1 MLQFVQKQDD
11 DPNGAALRSL
21 LDAHV
26 RYQRVSAAKK
36 IYLHLLAAVGAL
48 VWMGALWPALLPV
61 QVEDFALALWGGLF
75 LLILW
80 ASFDE
85 WSWHRRVE
93 NYRKEQ
99 QAKQAEGAH

>member
-1 MLQFVQKQDD
+1 MQFTVDKEL
-11 DPNGAALRSL
+11 DPKGSSLRSL

-26 RYQRVSAAKK
+26 RYERVSAAKK
-36 IYLHLLAAVGAL
+36 LYLHLLAAVGAL
-48 VWMGALWPALLPV
+48 VWLGAIWPSLLSV
-61 QVEDFALALWGGLF
+61 EVEDFALALWGGIF

-85 WSWHRRVE
+85 WAWHRRVK

-99 QAKQAEGAH
+99 QSKQGEGAR